1 MSARLFAR
9 SHALLRFTMK
19 QTELFAGKEKT
30 DASEPDRIVLYAL
43 ADFQLRGKT
52 LVERELPLD
61 RLRGALR
68 RAADVFGVAELSDED
83 AVAAIQ
89 MLGGRVRRVPP
100 YVAKHPF
107 RVTVPAEVAER
118 AKQFYRD
125 MDAPDTDSPQHT

>member
-1 MSARLFAR
+1 
-9 SHALLRFTMK
+9 MK
-19 QTELFAGKEKT
+19 QTELFDERNAGH
-30 DASEPDRIVLYAL
+30 AIAPDRVVLYAL

-68 RAADVFGVAELSDED
+68 RAADALGVPELSDED
-83 AVAAIQ
+83 AVSAIQ
-89 MLGGRVRRVPP
+89 MLGCRVRRVPP

-118 AKQFYRD
+118 ARRFYQEQ
-125 MDAPDTDSPQHT
+125 DAGRTGDSTVEPGT

>member
-1 MSARLFAR
+1 
-9 SHALLRFTMK
+9 MK
-19 QTELFAGKEKT
+19 QTELFAGKET
-30 DASEPDRIVLYAL
+30 VDARTLDRLVLYAL

-52 LVERELPLD
+52 LAERELPLD

-68 RAADVFGVAELSDED
+68 RAADAFGVAELSDED

-89 MLGGRVRRVPP
+89 TLGGRVRRVPP

-107 RVTVPAEVAER
+107 RVTISAEVAER

-125 MDAPDTDSPQHT
+125 RNAPGMAETDDASGS

>member
-1 MSARLFAR
+1 
-9 SHALLRFTMK
+9 MK
-19 QTELFAGKEKT
+19 QTELFAEKKAEAAH
-30 DASEPDRIVLYAL
+30 DLDRVVLYAF

-52 LVERELPLD
+52 LAERELPLD

-68 RAADVFGVAELSDED
+68 RAADAFGVAELSDEA

-89 MLGGRVRRVPP
+89 TLGGRVRRVPP

-125 MDAPDTDSPQHT
+125 RDASGTKGADDA

>member
-1 MSARLFAR
+1 
-9 SHALLRFTMK
+9 MK
-19 QTELFAGKEKT
+19 QTELFAGKET
-30 DASEPDRIVLYAL
+30 ADAGEIDRVVLYAL

-52 LVERELPLD
+52 LAERELPLD

-68 RAADVFGVAELSDED
+68 RAADAFGVAELSDED

-89 MLGGRVRRVPP
+89 TLGGRVRRVPP

-107 RVTVPAEVAER
+107 RVTVSAEVAER

-125 MDAPDTDSPQHT
+125 RDATDRADTRDTSNSENSSGS

>member
-1 MSARLFAR
+1 
-9 SHALLRFTMK
+9 MK
-19 QTELFAGKEKT
+19 QTELFADRET
-30 DASEPDRIVLYAL
+30 ADVSELDHVVLYAL

-52 LVERELPLD
+52 LAERELPLD

-68 RAADVFGVAELSDED
+68 RAADAYGVAELSDED

-89 MLGGRVRRVPP
+89 TLGGRVRRVPP

-107 RVTVPAEVAER
+107 RVTIPAEVAEH

-125 MDAPDTDSPQHT
+125 RNAPDTDGTRDASKSEDTHGG

>member
-1 MSARLFAR
+1 
-9 SHALLRFTMK
+9 MK
-19 QTELFAGKEKT
+19 QTELFAGKET
-30 DASEPDRIVLYAL
+30 ADAGEIDRVVLYAL

-52 LVERELPLD
+52 LAERELPLD

-68 RAADVFGVAELSDED
+68 RAADAFGVAELSDED

-89 MLGGRVRRVPP
+89 TLGGRVRRVPP

-107 RVTVPAEVAER
+107 RVTVSAEVAER

-125 MDAPDTDSPQHT
+125 RDAADRDDTRGASNSDNSGNSEDASGS

>member
-1 MSARLFAR
+1 
-9 SHALLRFTMK
+9 MK
-19 QTELFAGKEKT
+19 QTELFGEKET
-30 DASEPDRIVLYAL
+30 ADASHPDRVVLYAL

-52 LVERELPLD
+52 LAERELPLD

-68 RAADVFGVAELSDED
+68 RAADAYGVAELSDED

-89 MLGGRVRRVPP
+89 TLGGRVRRVPP

-107 RVTVPAEVAER
+107 RVTVPVEVAER

-125 MDAPDTDSPQHT
+125 RDASETGRAEKAADEAANKTGDAPGS

>member
-1 MSARLFAR
+1 
-9 SHALLRFTMK
+9 MK
-19 QTELFAGKEKT
+19 QTELFAGQETT
-30 DASEPDRIVLYAL
+30 DAHEPDRVVLYAL

-52 LVERELPLD
+52 LAERELPLD

-68 RAADVFGVAELSDED
+68 RAADALGVAELSDEA

-89 MLGGRVRRVPP
+89 TLGGRVRRVPP

-125 MDAPDTDSPQHT
+125 RDAAETKPTNDA

>member
-1 MSARLFAR
+1 
-9 SHALLRFTMK
+9 MK
-19 QTELFAGKEKT
+19 QTELFAGKET
-30 DASEPDRIVLYAL
+30 ADASELDRVVLYAL

-52 LVERELPLD
+52 LAERELPLD

-68 RAADVFGVAELSDED
+68 RAADAFGVAELSDED

-89 MLGGRVRRVPP
+89 TLGGRVRRVPP

-125 MDAPDTDSPQHT
+125 RDAADTSETKAAPDATGS